1 VLDLAGVPSEVL
13 NVIVAVLCRMAFDFG
28 LWNGHTVPVLL
39 VCEEAHRYAPQAEG
53 VGFDPAKR
61 ALARIARE
69 GRKYGI
75 SLGVLSQRPSDLDA
89 SILSQCSTVLAFRMT
104 NEKDQDIIQATMSDA
119 TTALFT
125 SLPLLQFV
133 RRLLLPLAEGRY
145 PPGLP
150 GQTRGELAGPEV
162 GLERLFYRATLSPGR
177 RHSG

>member
-1 VLDLAGVPSEVL
+1 
-13 NVIVAVLCRMAFDFG
+13 
-28 LWNGHTVPVLL
+28 
-39 VCEEAHRYAPQAEG
+39 
-53 VGFDPAKR
+53 VGIDPAKR

-125 SLPLLQFV
+125 SLPLLGNGEAIAV
-133 RRLLLPLAEGRY
+133 GEGVSVPMRLRIASLPSHERPRSSSAAFSSRWQKDDIR
-145 PPGLP
+145 PGFLDKLVANWR
-150 GQTRGELAGPEV
+150 GQKLD
-162 GLERLFYRATLSPGR
+162 
-177 RHSG
+177 